1 MKKVYKRWSKNI
13 QLLKG
18 GGDLVKLSYLHWGLF
33 AVLVATS
40 LQDWQTEGLVDMV
53 FDLTFTIGVEM

>member
-1 MKKVYKRWSKNI
+1 MVKEYSI
-13 QLLKG
+13 IEG